1 MTRIIAGSNETPRFP
16 TVSVGV
22 HKARCVRVI
31 DLGTQHNEYQ
41 GQVSFKRQ
49 VLIIWEV
56 PSETD
61 NDGKPLTIS
70 KFYTL
75 SLHEKSTL
83 SADLTSWRGRP
94 FTETE
99 KKTFDIS
106 KLAGVACTLNVISKN
121 DKSKI
126 SSVMPL
132 AKGEQV
138 NEQYHPTLVFS
149 ISDFTNGKKEIFNQ
163 LSEGIRNII
172 LKSKELAGI
181 ENQDLGDGNNGSD
194 LNIGD
199 EEIPF

>member
-1 MTRIIAGSNETPRFP
+1 
-16 TVSVGV
+16 
-22 HKARCVRVI
+22 
-31 DLGTQHNEYQ
+31 
-41 GQVSFKRQ
+41 
-49 VLIIWEV
+49 
-56 PSETD
+56 
-61 NDGKPLTIS
+61 
-70 KFYTL
+70 
-75 SLHEKSTL
+75 
-83 SADLTSWRGRP
+83 
-94 FTETE
+94 
-99 KKTFDIS
+99 
-106 KLAGVACTLNVISKN
+106 
-121 DKSKI
+121 
-126 SSVMPL
+126 MPL